1 MKSYIQQIILF
12 REDGDKK
19 VVALTPGVNIITGES
34 KTGKSA
40 LVEIID
46 YCLCSTRCTIPK
58 GKITEFSHLYV
69 LVMQIKDHIVI
80 IARQN
85 WNNGG
90 KMSLSREKDDFD
102 ANKLEMNYFDGKN
115 FRSCKEVQYEI
126 ECELGLLVS
135 NMETEGDQSGKKA
148 SLRNMTSYMFQ
159 HQNLMA
165 SKFALFY
172 RFSDYYKR
180 KDVIDQFPV
189 FAGMI
194 GQEYYSTLIEL
205 NNLKAQLKRKEKL
218 QRANQKSTAYIKK
231 DLKPLLSNYYAL
243 IGMQL
248 DENIT
253 VQKMLKLAEN
263 LPEFDDSQFFGER
276 EIVSRY
282 NSLNSKLESLRDE
295 ERDIRLRIER
305 IRAASETGEGF
316 SAMLGKLKQQ
326 ADAAPI
332 ETSSYVCP
340 LCGHDCGEITQAD
353 IELVEATDW
362 LDQEL
367 KITEKYTMDF
377 SEDARKLSEALRKIE
392 EDIKNV
398 LRQINV
404 LEKKF
409 MTSKELVS
417 RREKANYAK
426 ACIML
431 YTEMSHTGIFE
442 TVDEDIVKLRN
453 DIVRLEE
460 RLSGYDLPT
469 QLSKAQ
475 SFLSENMNR
484 LSYTLD
490 FEKEYRPINLNFGL
504 VDQTFDLYQHQN
516 GKDKIYLYEMG
527 SGANWVS
534 CHIALFL
541 SFLRLFA
548 SNKKSPMPLFLFF
561 DQPSQVYFPRGD
573 EKTSDLPPADIMA
586 VGSMYKTIFNEVLK
600 IEEDTGTLPQVLI
613 VDHVDGR
620 ALEIKD
626 EFLQY
631 TRYNWTDGK
640 ALI

>member
-1 MKSYIQQIILF
+1 MKSYIQEIILF
-12 REDGDKK
+12 REDGDKR

-69 LVMQIKDHIVI
+69 LVMQINDHTVI

-90 KMSLSREKDDFD
+90 KMSLSREKADFD
-102 ANKLEMNYFDGKN
+102 AKKLEMNYFDGKI
-115 FRSCKEVQYEI
+115 FRNCKEVQYEI

-135 NMETEGDQSGKKA
+135 NMETESDQSGKKA

-231 DLKPLLSNYYAL
+231 NLKPLLSNYYAL
-243 IGMQL
+243 IGMHL

-253 VQKMLKLAEN
+253 VQKMLKLAKD
-263 LPEFDDSQFFGER
+263 LPEFDDSQFFGES

-282 NSLNSKLESLRDE
+282 NSLNWKLESLRDE

-332 ETSSYVCP
+332 ETSSYFCP
-340 LCGHDCGEITQAD
+340 LCGHDCSEITQAD

-362 LDQEL
+362 LEHEL

-398 LRQINV
+398 LRQINI

-426 ACIML
+426 ASIML
-431 YTEMSHTGIFE
+431 YAELSNTGIFE

-469 QLSKAQ
+469 QLTKAQ

-490 FEKEYRPINLNFGL
+490 FEKEYMPINLNFGL

-573 EKTSDLPPADIMA
+573 EKTSDLPPADIRA
-586 VGSMYKTIFNEVLK
+586 VGSMYKTIFDEVLK
-600 IEEDTGTLPQVLI
+600 IGEDTGALPQVLI

>member
-1 MKSYIQQIILF
+1 MKSYIQEIILF
-12 REDGDKK
+12 REDGDKR

-69 LVMQIKDHIVI
+69 LVMQINDHTVI

-90 KMSLSREKDDFD
+90 KMSLSREKADFD
-102 ANKLEMNYFDGKN
+102 AKKLEMNYFDGKI
-115 FRSCKEVQYEI
+115 FRNCKEVQYEI

-135 NMETEGDQSGKKA
+135 NMETESDQSGKKA

-231 DLKPLLSNYYAL
+231 NLKPLLSNYYAL
-243 IGMQL
+243 IGMHL

-253 VQKMLKLAEN
+253 VQKMLKLAKD
-263 LPEFDDSQFFGER
+263 LPEFDDSQFFGES

-282 NSLNSKLESLRDE
+282 NSLNWKLESLRDE

-332 ETSSYVCP
+332 ETSSYFCP
-340 LCGHDCGEITQAD
+340 LCGHDCSEITQAD

-362 LDQEL
+362 LEHEL

-398 LRQINV
+398 LRQINI

-426 ACIML
+426 ASIML
-431 YTEMSHTGIFE
+431 YAELSNTGIFE

-469 QLSKAQ
+469 QLTKAQ

-490 FEKEYRPINLNFGL
+490 FEKEYMPINLNFGL

-541 SFLRLFA
+541 SFL
-548 SNKKSPMPLFLFF
+548 N
-561 DQPSQVYFPRGD
+561 Y
-573 EKTSDLPPADIMA
+573 
-586 VGSMYKTIFNEVLK
+586 
-600 IEEDTGTLPQVLI
+600 
-613 VDHVDGR
+613 
-620 ALEIKD
+620 
-626 EFLQY
+626 FLQ
-631 TRYNWTDGK
+631 RHNAK
-640 ALI
+640 

>member
-1 MKSYIQQIILF
+1 MKSYIQEIILF
-12 REDGDKK
+12 REDGDKR

-69 LVMQIKDHIVI
+69 LVMQINDHTVI

-90 KMSLSREKDDFD
+90 KMSLSREKADFD
-102 ANKLEMNYFDGKN
+102 AKKLEMNYFDGKI
-115 FRSCKEVQYEI
+115 FRNCKEVQYEI

-135 NMETEGDQSGKKA
+135 NMETESDQSGKKA

-231 DLKPLLSNYYAL
+231 NLKPLLSNYYAL
-243 IGMQL
+243 IGMHL

-253 VQKMLKLAEN
+253 VQKMLKLAKD
-263 LPEFDDSQFFGER
+263 LPEFDDSQFFGES

-282 NSLNSKLESLRDE
+282 NSLNWKLESLRDE

-332 ETSSYVCP
+332 ETSSYFCP
-340 LCGHDCGEITQAD
+340 LCGHDCSEITQAD

-362 LDQEL
+362 LEHEL

-398 LRQINV
+398 LRQINI

-426 ACIML
+426 ASIML
-431 YTEMSHTGIFE
+431 YAELSNTGIFE

-469 QLSKAQ
+469 QLTKAQ

-490 FEKEYRPINLNFGL
+490 FEKEYMPINLNFGL

-573 EKTSDLPPADIMA
+573 EKTSDLPPADIRA
-586 VGSMYKTIFNEVLK
+586 VG
-600 IEEDTGTLPQVLI
+600 
-613 VDHVDGR
+613 
-620 ALEIKD
+620 
-626 EFLQY
+626 
-631 TRYNWTDGK
+631 
-640 ALI
+640 

>member
-1 MKSYIQQIILF
+1 MKSYIQEIILF
-12 REDGDKK
+12 REDGDKR

-69 LVMQIKDHIVI
+69 LVMQINDHTVI

-90 KMSLSREKDDFD
+90 KMSLSREKADFD
-102 ANKLEMNYFDGKN
+102 AKKLEMNYFDGKI
-115 FRSCKEVQYEI
+115 FRNCKEVQYEI

-135 NMETEGDQSGKKA
+135 NMETESDQSGKKA

-205 NNLKAQLKRKEKL
+205 NNLKAQHKRKEKL

-231 DLKPLLSNYYAL
+231 NLKPLLSNYYAL
-243 IGMQL
+243 IGMHL

-253 VQKMLKLAEN
+253 VQKMLKLAKD
-263 LPEFDDSQFFGER
+263 LPEFDDSQFFGES

-282 NSLNSKLESLRDE
+282 NSLNWKLESLRDE

-332 ETSSYVCP
+332 ETSSYFCP
-340 LCGHDCGEITQAD
+340 LCGHDCSEITQAD

-362 LDQEL
+362 LEHEL

-398 LRQINV
+398 LRQINI

-426 ACIML
+426 ASIML
-431 YTEMSHTGIFE
+431 YAELSNTGIFE

-469 QLSKAQ
+469 QLTKAQ

-490 FEKEYRPINLNFGL
+490 FEKEYMPINLNFGL

-541 SFLRLFA
+541 SFL
-548 SNKKSPMPLFLFF
+548 N
-561 DQPSQVYFPRGD
+561 Y
-573 EKTSDLPPADIMA
+573 
-586 VGSMYKTIFNEVLK
+586 
-600 IEEDTGTLPQVLI
+600 
-613 VDHVDGR
+613 
-620 ALEIKD
+620 
-626 EFLQY
+626 FLQ
-631 TRYNWTDGK
+631 RHNAK
-640 ALI
+640 

>member
-1 MKSYIQQIILF
+1 
-12 REDGDKK
+12 
-19 VVALTPGVNIITGES
+19 
-34 KTGKSA
+34 
-40 LVEIID
+40 
-46 YCLCSTRCTIPK
+46 
-58 GKITEFSHLYV
+58 
-69 LVMQIKDHIVI
+69 
-80 IARQN
+80 
-85 WNNGG
+85 
-90 KMSLSREKDDFD
+90 
-102 ANKLEMNYFDGKN
+102 
-115 FRSCKEVQYEI
+115 
-126 ECELGLLVS
+126 
-135 NMETEGDQSGKKA
+135 
-148 SLRNMTSYMFQ
+148 
-159 HQNLMA
+159 MA

-231 DLKPLLSNYYAL
+231 NLKPLLSNYYAL
-243 IGMQL
+243 IGMHL

-253 VQKMLKLAEN
+253 VQKMLKLAKD
-263 LPEFDDSQFFGER
+263 LPEFDDSQFFGES

-282 NSLNSKLESLRDE
+282 NSLNWKLESLRDE

-332 ETSSYVCP
+332 ETSSYFCP
-340 LCGHDCGEITQAD
+340 LCGHDCSEITQAD
-353 IELVEATDW
+353 IELVESTDW
-362 LDQEL
+362 LEHEL

-398 LRQINV
+398 LRQINI

-426 ACIML
+426 ASIML
-431 YTEMSHTGIFE
+431 YAELSNTGIFE

-469 QLSKAQ
+469 QLTKAQ

-490 FEKEYRPINLNFGL
+490 FEKEYMPINLNFGL

-573 EKTSDLPPADIMA
+573 EKTSDLPPADIRA
-586 VGSMYKTIFNEVLK
+586 VGSMYKTIFDEVLK
-600 IEEDTGTLPQVLI
+600 IGEDTGALPQVLI

>member
-1 MKSYIQQIILF
+1 MKSYIQEIILF
-12 REDGDKK
+12 REDGDKR

-69 LVMQIKDHIVI
+69 LVMQINDHTVI

-90 KMSLSREKDDFD
+90 KMILSREKADFD
-102 ANKLEMNYFDGKN
+102 AKKLEMNYFDGKI
-115 FRSCKEVQYEI
+115 FRNCKEVQYEI

-135 NMETEGDQSGKKA
+135 NMETESDQSGKKA

-231 DLKPLLSNYYAL
+231 NLKPLLSNYYAL
-243 IGMQL
+243 IGMHL

-253 VQKMLKLAEN
+253 VQKMLKLAKD
-263 LPEFDDSQFFGER
+263 LPEFDDSQFFGES

-282 NSLNSKLESLRDE
+282 NSLNWKLESLRDE

-332 ETSSYVCP
+332 ETSSYFCP
-340 LCGHDCGEITQAD
+340 LCGHDCSEITQAD

-362 LDQEL
+362 LEHEL

-398 LRQINV
+398 LRQINI

-426 ACIML
+426 ASIML
-431 YTEMSHTGIFE
+431 YAELSNTGIFE

-469 QLSKAQ
+469 QLTKAQ

-490 FEKEYRPINLNFGL
+490 FEKEYMPINLNFGL

-541 SFLRLFA
+541 SFL
-548 SNKKSPMPLFLFF
+548 N
-561 DQPSQVYFPRGD
+561 Y
-573 EKTSDLPPADIMA
+573 
-586 VGSMYKTIFNEVLK
+586 
-600 IEEDTGTLPQVLI
+600 
-613 VDHVDGR
+613 
-620 ALEIKD
+620 
-626 EFLQY
+626 FLQ
-631 TRYNWTDGK
+631 RHNAK
-640 ALI
+640 

>member
-1 MKSYIQQIILF
+1 MKSYIQEIILF
-12 REDGDKK
+12 REDGDKR

-69 LVMQIKDHIVI
+69 LVMQINDHTVI

-90 KMSLSREKDDFD
+90 KMSLSREKADFD
-102 ANKLEMNYFDGKN
+102 AKKLEMNYFDGKI
-115 FRSCKEVQYEI
+115 FRNCKEVQYEI

-135 NMETEGDQSGKKA
+135 NMETESDQSGKKA

-231 DLKPLLSNYYAL
+231 NLKPLLSNYYAL
-243 IGMQL
+243 IGMHL

-253 VQKMLKLAEN
+253 VQKMLKLAKD
-263 LPEFDDSQFFGER
+263 LPEFDDSQFFGES

-282 NSLNSKLESLRDE
+282 NSLNWKLESLRDE

-326 ADAAPI
+326 GDAAPI
-332 ETSSYVCP
+332 ETSSYFCP
-340 LCGHDCGEITQAD
+340 LCGHDCSEITQAD

-362 LDQEL
+362 LEHEL

-398 LRQINV
+398 LRQINI

-426 ACIML
+426 ASIML
-431 YTEMSHTGIFE
+431 YAELSNTGIFE

-469 QLSKAQ
+469 QLTKAQ

-484 LSYTLD
+484 LSYTLA
-490 FEKEYRPINLNFGL
+490 FEKEYMPINLNFGL

-541 SFLRLFA
+541 SFL
-548 SNKKSPMPLFLFF
+548 N
-561 DQPSQVYFPRGD
+561 Y
-573 EKTSDLPPADIMA
+573 
-586 VGSMYKTIFNEVLK
+586 
-600 IEEDTGTLPQVLI
+600 
-613 VDHVDGR
+613 
-620 ALEIKD
+620 
-626 EFLQY
+626 FLQ
-631 TRYNWTDGK
+631 RHNAK
-640 ALI
+640 